1 MNIMK
6 THDSNI
12 RLRSQE
18 KVANRLHQ
26 YFIVLPNRICKNYT
40 NQLNLRTVK
49 TIFIYV
55 GSKIN
60 YTLPFFFSLNAF
72 FHVNKGTSQALVL
85 GTRKWEIG

>member
-72 FHVNKGTSQALVL
+72 FSC
-85 GTRKWEIG
+85 

>member
-1 MNIMK
+1 MNSGKI
-6 THDSNI
+6 
-12 RLRSQE
+12 
-18 KVANRLHQ
+18 VAGGRDGWTGE
-26 YFIVLPNRICKNYT
+26 IDGSTRGPRGPKNYT

-85 GTRKWEIG
+85 GTRK